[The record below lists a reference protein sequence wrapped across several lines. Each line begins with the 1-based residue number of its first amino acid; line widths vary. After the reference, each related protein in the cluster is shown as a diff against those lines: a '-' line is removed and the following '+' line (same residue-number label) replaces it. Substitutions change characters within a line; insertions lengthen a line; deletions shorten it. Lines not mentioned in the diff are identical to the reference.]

1 MAPSGTAFVSLRI
14 KSFVDERDMDLILE
28 INILARS

>member
-1 MAPSGTAFVSLRI
+1 MASSGTAFVSLRG
-14 KSFVDERDMDLILE
+14 KSFVDERDIYLILE

>member
-1 MAPSGTAFVSLRI
+1 MAHSGTTCVSLRE

>member
-1 MAPSGTAFVSLRI
+1 MAPSGTAFVSLSG